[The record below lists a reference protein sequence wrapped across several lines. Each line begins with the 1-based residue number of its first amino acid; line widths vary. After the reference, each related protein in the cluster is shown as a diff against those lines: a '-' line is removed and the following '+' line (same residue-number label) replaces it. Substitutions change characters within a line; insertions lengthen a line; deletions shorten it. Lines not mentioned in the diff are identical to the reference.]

1 MLDVCDG
8 ICLNPLRER
17 LQRFRGAGPFQ
28 HHEDPPVVDAGVGAG
43 EVGEQDARVF
53 RVTGALGDGRRFDL
67 KGVVCHDTL
76 GDAPL
81 RRVNAFNRVS
91 T

>member
-8 ICLNPLRER
+8 ICINPPRER
-17 LQRFRGAGPFQ
+17 LQRFRDAGPFQ
-28 HHEDPPVVDAGVGAG
+28 QHEDPPVVGAGVGAG

-53 RVTGALGDGRRFDL
+53 RVDL